1 MRPVRDSP
9 LVRSLVAGITAFRVA
24 CLAWLVAVV
33 LATWDVV
40 ARPAAAWILVG
51 AAGLVTLVW
60 SLRFRRDGAEGVLRP
75 APLAVD
81 VGVAAALAL
90 GDGVVYDG
98 PHPLSLGSAWPLAS
112 VLSAGL
118 ALGARGGC
126 LAGVVVGVG
135 RAIGDL
141 LEDGSGWSP
150 DETLARAS
158 TLFLYA
164 LAGTMAGYAARRL
177 IDSEAQIALTRA
189 REEVART
196 LHDGV
201 LQTLAVVQR
210 RSGDDELARLAREQ
224 ERELREYLYGAGI
237 ADGGGDLG
245 AALRRVCGRAESRDG
260 TTVRVVVA
268 PDAPALRP
276 AAVEAVAGAVGEAC
290 TNASKH
296 GRAGSITVYAEPDET
311 GGLVCSVKDDG
322 RGFDPGAVAEG
333 IGLTQSVR
341 ARIAEVGGTVEI
353 DGNPGRGTEVRLR
366 LPVTGRSLG
375 T

>member
-1 MRPVRDSP
+1 MRSVSDSP
-9 LVRSLVAGITAFRVA
+9 LVRSLVTGITAFRAA
-24 CLAWLVAVV
+24 CLVWLVAVV

-40 ARPAAAWILVG
+40 ARPVAAWVLLG
-51 AAGLVTLVW
+51 AATALTAAWVAR
-60 SLRFRRDGAEGVLRP
+60 LRSRGAP
-75 APLAVD
+75 ALLTPAALAVD

-126 LAGVVVGVG
+126 GAGVVVGVG

-150 DETLARAS
+150 DEVLARAS

-164 LAGTMAGYAARRL
+164 LAGTMAGFAARRL
-177 IDSEAQIALTRA
+177 VDAEAEIALNRA
-189 REEVART
+189 RDEVART

-210 RSGDDELARLAREQ
+210 RSGDDDLARLAREQ
-224 ERELREYLYGAGI
+224 ERELREFLYGTGVAH
-237 ADGGGDLG
+237 GGGDLG
-245 AALRRVCGRAESRDG
+245 AALRRVCGRAEARDG

-268 PDAPALRP
+268 PDVPDLDEAS
-276 AAVEAVAGAVGEAC
+276 VEALAGAVGEAC
-290 TNASKH
+290 TNAAKH
-296 GRAGSITVYAEPDET
+296 GRARTVTVYAEP
-311 GGLVCSVKDDG
+311 GGGGVVCSIKDDG
-322 RGFDPGAVAEG
+322 GGFDPASVREGA
-333 IGLTQSVR
+333 GLRQSVR
-341 ARIAEVGGTVEI
+341 ARIAEVGGDVEI
-353 DGNPGRGTEVRLR
+353 DGNPGHGTEVRLR
-366 LPVTGRSLG
+366 VPVSGGRTLG
-375 T
+375 S